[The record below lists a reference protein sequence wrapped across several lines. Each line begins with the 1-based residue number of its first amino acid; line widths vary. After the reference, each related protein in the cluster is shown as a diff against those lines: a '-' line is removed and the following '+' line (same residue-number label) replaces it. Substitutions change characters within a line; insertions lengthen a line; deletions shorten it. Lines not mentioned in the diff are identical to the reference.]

1 MTTADPRHHID
12 VTVEPRYVPEH
23 SQPEP
28 ELERYAF
35 SYTVTLHNAGDVTA
49 QLMSRHWVITDGDVK
64 VQEVRGQGVVGEQ
77 PVLAP
82 GASHTYTSGCV
93 LPTPVGSMHGSFQ
106 MIADDGHPFDAIIK
120 PFRLAKP
127 GALH

>member
-1 MTTADPRHHID
+1 MTTADPRYHID

-23 SQPEP
+23 SQP

-106 MIADDGHPFDAIIK
+106 MIADDGQPFDAIIK